1 MNISTKSAE
10 VIVNKIICT
19 IFADCFTQKK
29 LLNMKRILKLIPV
42 ISLFVLILF
51 ASCAKNEPN
60 VATNITLN
68 KSTSYLIIGQTDSLL
83 VTMTTSSGDTKG
95 ISQTWSTSNSAVAS
109 VQNGVVI
116 ALTAGT
122 STITVTSGTKSA
134 NCVVTV
140 DDKILP
146 AFTQGELDY
155 FGDAYSTKISNN
167 FVIYLASS
175 GIDMSTFQGN
185 GELMSIELNTSLSD
199 SMSIPVG
206 TYDMMTDYTK
216 ITNYIPLS
224 LVPANID
231 SNNYPLG
238 CWYFGIF
245 SDPISLGNIVVSKV
259 NAIYTITYEFY
270 DDYGVKIS
278 GNYNGT
284 LSYLDATKS
293 SAVKSAKSR
302 MHLNS
307 VSHLT
312 KNMKFKRR

>member
-1 MNISTKSAE
+1 M
-10 VIVNKIICT
+10 
-19 IFADCFTQKK
+19 K
-29 LLNMKRILKLIPV
+29 LSLL
-42 ISLFVLILF
+42 ISLLALVLF
-51 ASCAKNEPN
+51 ASCAEPN
-60 VATNITLN
+60 VTTKITLN

-83 VTMTTSSGDTKG
+83 ATMTTSSGDTKG
-95 ISQTWSTSNSAVAS
+95 ISQTWSTSNPAVAS

-134 NCVVTV
+134 TCVVTV

-146 AFTQGELDY
+146 SFTQGELDF
-155 FGDAYSTKISNN
+155 FGDTYLTKISNN

-175 GIDMSTFQGN
+175 GIDLSTFQGN
-185 GELMSIELNTSLSD
+185 GEMMSIELNASLSD
-199 SMSIPVG
+199 SSSISTG
-206 TYDMMTDYTK
+206 TYDMMTDLTK
-216 ITNYIPLS
+216 TTSFIPLS
-224 LVPANID
+224 LVPGYND
-231 SNNYPLG
+231 SNNYPWG
-238 CWYFGIF
+238 CWYYGNIN
-245 SDPISLGNIVVSKV
+245 DPISSGNIVVSKV
-259 NAIYTITYEFY
+259 GTFYTITYEFY

-302 MHLNS
+302 LHLNS

-312 KNMKFKRR
+312 KTMKFKRR